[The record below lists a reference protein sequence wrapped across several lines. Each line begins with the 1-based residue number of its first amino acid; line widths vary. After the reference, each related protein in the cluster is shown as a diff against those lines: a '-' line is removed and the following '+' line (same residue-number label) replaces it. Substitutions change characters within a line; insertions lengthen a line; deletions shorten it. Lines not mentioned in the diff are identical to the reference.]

1 MKHRILVVE
10 DEANMADGIVV
21 NLRLDGYEA
30 DIATDG
36 PTALERYGTYDMM
49 LLDVMLPGLDGLSVC
64 SQIRTS
70 GSQIPI
76 LFLTSRDRDSDRIA
90 GLEAGGDDYLAKPFN
105 LKELLLR
112 VKAILRRQ
120 QWDQAGKLAE
130 SQLEFGESSVDF
142 KKYTGQGP
150 RGPIEMTQKEVM
162 LLRLLAE
169 HEGHVVTRDQ
179 ILDSVW
185 GYTVYPT
192 TRTVDNFILRLRRYF
207 EPDPRNPVHIHT
219 IRGAGYKFTR
229 EPVTTNGNS

>member
-10 DEANMADGIVV
+10 DEANMAEGIVV

-30 DIATDG
+30 DIAPDG
-36 PTALERYGTYDMM
+36 PTALEQYSKYDMM
-49 LLDVMLPGLDGLSVC
+49 LLDVMLPGMDGLSVC
-64 SQIRTS
+64 SQIRRS

-76 LFLTSRDRDSDRIA
+76 LFLTARDRDSDRIA

-120 QWDQAGKLAE
+120 EWYRAGTLADGH
-130 SQLEFGESSVDF
+130 LEFGVSSVDF
-142 KKYTGQGP
+142 KKYTGVGP

-169 HEGHVVTRDQ
+169 HEGDVVTRDQ

-192 TRTVDNFILRLRRYF
+192 TRTVDNFILRLRRHF

-219 IRGAGYKFTR
+219 IRGAGYKFIR
-229 EPVTTNGNS
+229 EPGALDGNS